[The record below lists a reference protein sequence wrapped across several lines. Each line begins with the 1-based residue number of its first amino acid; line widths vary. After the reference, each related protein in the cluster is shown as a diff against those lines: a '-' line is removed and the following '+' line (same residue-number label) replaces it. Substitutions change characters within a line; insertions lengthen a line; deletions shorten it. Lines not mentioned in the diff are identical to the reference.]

1 MSVNKEK
8 DLKYI
13 HGFMKISLSSVCKEL
28 NIDRDN
34 VKNGRAS
41 AKNIELVRQTIQEK
55 LKNLDDE
62 R

>member
-13 HGFMKISLSSVCKEL
+13 KEFSKINISSVCKEL
-28 NIDRDN
+28 GVDRGN
-34 VKNGRAS
+34 LLNGRAS
-41 AKNIELVRQTIQEK
+41 EKSTEAVRQTIQEK
-55 LKNLDDE
+55 LKNLEDE